1 MAEETSAP
9 EGVRGVLDINGAT
22 EAIAEILNREN
33 NDTLEQQEQQEALS
47 EDAGLEEGE
56 FEDAETDDLADDET
70 EESELADQYEEDV
83 EEDAP
88 IEPRKYTVKAAGE
101 TVEVS
106 EAELISG
113 YQRQADYTRSKQEI
127 SETRK
132 KLEAELQGATAER
145 QRMQQTLQTV
155 QAQLQSQEV
164 KPPDEELRDLD
175 PTEYLLQKDAY
186 DRHQMKLR
194 AVAGEQKR
202 IADQQQQQYQ
212 QALSEMREKENA
224 ALLDR
229 IPEWQDNNKRET
241 DTKQMM
247 AYAKDALGY
256 SEDELMQIYDS
267 RLVLA
272 LQKLWKYESQAAP
285 DSKARKKVQKAQKVV
300 KSGQR
305 QSRKA
310 TPKRVQ
316 DARRRLKQSGSVKD
330 LAAVLL
336 QT

>member
-22 EAIAEILNREN
+22 QALTEILNREN
-33 NDTLEQQEQQEALS
+33 DTSEQQEPQQEALE

-56 FEDAETDDLADDET
+56 FDDADPEDLYDDED
-70 EESELADQYEEDV
+70 SELADQYDDDGED
-83 EEDAP
+83 DAP

-101 TVEVS
+101 TFEVS
-106 EAELISG
+106 EDELISG

-132 KLEAELQGATAER
+132 KLESELQGAQAER
-145 QRMQQTLQTV
+145 QRMSRVLQTV
-155 QAQLQSQEV
+155 QAQLQSQDV

-194 AVAGEQKR
+194 AIAGEQKR

-229 IPEWQDNNKRET
+229 IPEWQDNSKRET

-247 AYAKDALGY
+247 AYARDKLGY

-285 DSKARKKVQKAQKVV
+285 DSKARKKVSQAQRVV
-300 KSGQR
+300 RNRAVRSMTLPQFYFK
-305 QSRKA
+305 
-310 TPKRVQ
+310 PKEI
-316 DARRRLKQSGSVKD
+316 LK
-330 LAAVLL
+330 
-336 QT
+336 